1 MSNKVIVSDKINLGQ
16 VSKSTDNAN
25 KGIDKDMTKGLTFN
39 KNNIFVK
46 KMNKKKTKIRL
57 KIINEYCQLDPKISF
72 ANEIK
77 IIGIV

>member
-1 MSNKVIVSDKINLGQ
+1 MYLGQ
-16 VSKSTDNAN
+16 VSKSADNAN
-25 KGIDKDMTKGLTFN
+25 KGTDKDITKGLTFN

-57 KIINEYCQLDPKISF
+57 KIINEYCQPDPKINF

-77 IIGIV
+77 SIGVV

>member
-1 MSNKVIVSDKINLGQ
+1 
-16 VSKSTDNAN
+16 
-25 KGIDKDMTKGLTFN
+25 MTKGLTFN

>member
-1 MSNKVIVSDKINLGQ
+1 
-16 VSKSTDNAN
+16 
-25 KGIDKDMTKGLTFN
+25 MTKGLTFN

-57 KIINEYCQLDPKISF
+57 KIINEYCQSDPKINF

-77 IIGIV
+77 SIGIV